1 MSDVSLYKWKIW
13 SNSYLSLMSGCYPL
27 FSYFEDFDWFFLR
40 FEAPPGLPP
49 SDPSPSVASWGA
61 QGGPGGPREGW
72 AKGALCYDVVMS
84 LSTVFFPPFFLH
96 ENVNVLVNFSRF
108 TFCFHF
114 FHLSRFIQHFVE
126 LSFRYSFRWAVEA
139 WTQCWMRT
147 PRRGRYRYH
156 CCRWRRRRRDVW
168 QKRQDV

>member
-1 MSDVSLYKWKIW
+1 MSAYTNERYDQIVCHWCPTVI
-13 SNSYLSLMSGCYPL
+13 PVH
-27 FSYFEDFDWFFLR
+27 FEDFDIGVKRPLVFSAIR
-40 FEAPPGLPP
+40 GT
-49 SDPSPSVASWGA
+49 SRSASEWPESERREL
-61 QGGPGGPREGW
+61 GGPGGPSGGEPRGP
-72 AKGALCYDVVMS
+72 CVTMS
-84 LSTVFFPPFFLH
+84 SCRYPPFF
-96 ENVNVLVNFSRF
+96 FSPFFTAWKRKHF

-139 WTQCWMRT
+139 WTRCWMRT